1 MARYDFCPHCG
12 TANNGGDF
20 CANCGA
26 PLTAPDA
33 GSPQDMQT
41 VPIPVLTTPQG
52 YLDQDGR
59 PIDLSQMAQDFP
71 PDEPHRRGISKKTIT
86 VIAALVVVLIVVSAV
101 CGWMIWSNRQ
111 RGSQL
116 AACQSAVSSVKASES
131 KAKSEYETAEK
142 LSKTSEEKLDDAS
155 LLADLANALGSQ
167 KPIAADDYVCDA
179 SDGTAR
185 LRVVG
190 EQARKD
196 LTSQKAWL
204 RSVNKASKLVQ
215 ASIDKQTAKDK
226 ADKVAKAKAA
236 KESEEKTKKQSQNS
250 TIETS
255 EYVNARY
262 SYSIQA
268 PSDFVWS
275 SESDNGDGRQFSSDD
290 DDDITITVWGSG
302 NLDGGTPESA
312 MRQYLSDHDVTYHA
326 LGDSSFVATWQEDGT
341 ITYLRELVDDDIIR
355 AVEITYPS
363 SFSDCGN
370 KVVEAVAPTLKSL

>member
-59 PIDLSQMAQDFP
+59 PIDLSQMAQDSP

-131 KAKSEYETAEK
+131 KAK
-142 LSKTSEEKLDDAS
+142 
-155 LLADLANALGSQ
+155 
-167 KPIAADDYVCDA
+167 
-179 SDGTAR
+179 
-185 LRVVG
+185 
-190 EQARKD
+190 
-196 LTSQKAWL
+196 
-204 RSVNKASKLVQ
+204 
-215 ASIDKQTAKDK
+215 
-226 ADKVAKAKAA
+226 
-236 KESEEKTKKQSQNS
+236 
-250 TIETS
+250 
-255 EYVNARY
+255 
-262 SYSIQA
+262 
-268 PSDFVWS
+268 
-275 SESDNGDGRQFSSDD
+275 
-290 DDDITITVWGSG
+290 
-302 NLDGGTPESA
+302 
-312 MRQYLSDHDVTYHA
+312 
-326 LGDSSFVATWQEDGT
+326 
-341 ITYLRELVDDDIIR
+341 
-355 AVEITYPS
+355 
-363 SFSDCGN
+363 
-370 KVVEAVAPTLKSL
+370 